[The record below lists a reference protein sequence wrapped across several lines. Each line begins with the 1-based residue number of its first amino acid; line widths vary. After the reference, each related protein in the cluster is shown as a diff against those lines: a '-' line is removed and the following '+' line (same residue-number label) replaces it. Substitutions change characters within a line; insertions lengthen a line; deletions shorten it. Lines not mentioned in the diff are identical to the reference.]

1 MTEEEK
7 AVNEAQQQTACQ
19 IMSCDNVI
27 RCKENILYGT
37 SVCVCGV
44 TGTVITKQLNM
55 NSHLLT
61 FCWWQF
67 INAMKKN
74 KCDYE
79 K

>member
-37 SVCVCGV
+37 SVCVWGDGYC
-44 TGTVITKQLNM
+44 N
-55 NSHLLT
+55 
-61 FCWWQF
+61 
-67 INAMKKN
+67 N
-74 KCDYE
+74 KTAEHEFTSSYILVVAIY
-79 K
+79 